1 MLQVKIKFGLKLFI
15 LILQHHLLNTVT
27 LIIHELGLEDK
38 GNQE

>member
-15 LILQHHLLNTVT
+15 LILQHHLT